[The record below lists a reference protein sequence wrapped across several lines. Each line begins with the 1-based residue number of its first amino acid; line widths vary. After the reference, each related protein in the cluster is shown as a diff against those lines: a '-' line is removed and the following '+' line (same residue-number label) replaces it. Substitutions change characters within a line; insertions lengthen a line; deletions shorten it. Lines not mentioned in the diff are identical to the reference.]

1 MPIERHYIHGDP
13 CEAGDGTYY
22 CASGDLFV
30 QLDQLD
36 RGAAGQARYRSS
48 RTAAARKN
56 TTRWRVVLDARGNA
70 YL

>member
-1 MPIERHYIHGDP
+1 MRTERHYIHGDP

-22 CASGDLFV
+22 CASRDLFV

-36 RGAAGQARYRSS
+36 RGAAGHARYRSS
-48 RTAAARKN
+48 RTAAARKS
-56 TTRWRVVLDARGNA
+56 TTRWRIVLDARGNA